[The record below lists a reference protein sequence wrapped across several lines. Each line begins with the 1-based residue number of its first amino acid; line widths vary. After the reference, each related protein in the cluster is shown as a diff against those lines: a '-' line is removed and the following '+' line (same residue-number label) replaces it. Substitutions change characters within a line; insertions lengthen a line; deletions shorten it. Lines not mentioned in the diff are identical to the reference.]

1 MKMRTFFYK
10 KIPLF
15 NKKMPIVIYKKNLM
29 LQIVIYKK
37 LNFSEEYTPLTV
49 SNCIHCHHCQIVNIV
64 KNDNIVYIRHLVNI
78 AKIATIVNIV
88 KSVNSVNSVLKIV
101 GKSVHEP
108 ETFFLRTDKEIGE
121 KRKFI
126 LFDPLLGNEE
136 RYWDGP

>member
-1 MKMRTFFYK
+1 MSRLVQLEGKHTTQTAHRA
-10 KIPLF
+10 LS
-15 NKKMPIVIYKKNLM
+15 VIAY
-29 LQIVIYKK
+29 IAI
-37 LNFSEEYTPLTV
+37 
-49 SNCIHCHHCQIVNIV
+49 IANIV
-64 KNDNIVYIRHLVNI
+64 KNVNIVYIRQLVNI

>member
-1 MKMRTFFYK
+1 MSQLVQLAGKHTTQTAHRA
-10 KIPLF
+10 LS
-15 NKKMPIVIYKKNLM
+15 VIAY
-29 LQIVIYKK
+29 IAI
-37 LNFSEEYTPLTV
+37 
-49 SNCIHCHHCQIVNIV
+49 IA
-64 KNDNIVYIRHLVNI
+64 NIVYIRQLVNI